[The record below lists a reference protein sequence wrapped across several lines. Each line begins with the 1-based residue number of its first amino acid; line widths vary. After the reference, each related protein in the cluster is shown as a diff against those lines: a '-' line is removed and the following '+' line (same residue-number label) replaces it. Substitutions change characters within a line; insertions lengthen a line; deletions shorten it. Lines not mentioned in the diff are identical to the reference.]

1 MYINKLNLETN
12 FDRILPFLKENNFGT
27 LVSATAG
34 IPIATHLPFEI
45 TGDTPDQLIIRTHL
59 AKANKQ
65 WKELSPETEILVI
78 FQGAN
83 AYISP
88 RWYDHINV
96 PTMNYVAVHAY
107 GKPRIIEDS
116 EEVYV
121 LLKSQIETFEK
132 EHLPA
137 YNITTLPEPFLKAE
151 MRALVALEIKV
162 DRIEANFKLSQNRD
176 EKNYRNIIEQLE
188 RREDADSRLI
198 ASLMKEVYA
207 RAGYKK

>member
-45 TGDTPDQLIIRTHL
+45 TGDTPDKLIIRTHL